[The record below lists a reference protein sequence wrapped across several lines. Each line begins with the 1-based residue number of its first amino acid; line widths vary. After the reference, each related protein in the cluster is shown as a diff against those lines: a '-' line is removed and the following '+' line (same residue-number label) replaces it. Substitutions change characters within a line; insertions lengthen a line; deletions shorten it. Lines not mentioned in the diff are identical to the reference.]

1 MARKKTASSGKQP
14 SKGGRT
20 NTYDPKRYPSIA
32 AALMRKGATRAEL
45 AVAFNVT
52 GHTIYDWSRKYPE
65 FFQSIKESA
74 KSANAVIEKSLYDLA
89 QEHTVEETRKIFAR
103 DEKTGKGVLVKTEV
117 FTRVVPANITAIAMW
132 LNNRDPGNWRRNPD
146 TNDADDLNKDPLLQM
161 VEEVSDEPDE
171 DGKTNAAETSDA

>member
-1 MARKKTASSGKQP
+1 MAASSGKRP

-32 AALMRKGATRAEL
+32 AALMRKGATKAEL
-45 AVAFNVT
+45 AIAFNVT
-52 GHTIYDWSRKYPE
+52 ERTIYEWSKKYHE
-65 FFQSIKESA
+65 FFHAIKENA

-89 QEHTVEETRKIFAR
+89 QEHTVEETRKIYAR
-103 DEKTGKGVLVKTEV
+103 DEKGRGVLVKTEI
-117 FTRVVPANITAIAMW
+117 FTRVIPANITAIAMW

-146 TNDADDLNKDPLLQM
+146 ANDADDLNKGPLLQM

-171 DGKTNAAETSDA
+171 DRKTNTAETSDA